1 MGWKGRLGEAVLG
14 LQSAGMRGR
23 STTGEGQHLRATAG
37 TTAGDRGRGAASLF
51 MSDVLGPGIWVL
63 GSYGHVFSY
72 LSSLPLSILHF
83 FRRCGLGHSD
93 ISQRC
98 TLQSLPLHSSQIEL
112 GLTYKKARSRTST

>member
-63 GSYGHVFSY
+63 GSYGHVFIG
-72 LSSLPLSILHF
+72 LSFKPSFVYSTFFSPLRARSLRHF
-83 FRRCGLGHSD
+83 
-93 ISQRC
+93 
-98 TLQSLPLHSSQIEL
+98 TTLHSAVLASSFF
-112 GLTYKKARSRTST
+112 TN